1 VEKAYLRGEI
11 ALEEYVKMYY
21 LKQRNPL
28 LYLVL
33 RLRYLL

>member
-11 ALEEYVKMYY
+11 TLEEYAKMYY

-28 LYLVL
+28 LYLDL